1 MQRILSLFVLAT
13 LSSSAPADDK
23 VPDFNRDV
31 RPLLS
36 DRCISCHGPDENHRE
51 SDLRLDESQSATE
64 DRGGYSVIVPG
75 NAEASEL
82 MKRITSDDTDAIMP
96 PPHIGKALNKNEID
110 VLRRWINAGAEF
122 KTHWAFVKPK
132 AHDTPEPKRTDWS
145 ANWIDNFILARLE
158 EKGFTPS
165 PDADPVTLIRRVH
178 LDLTGLPPTP
188 QQVAAF
194 TSNPTMANFEALVDD
209 LLATDAHA
217 EQLAAYWLD
226 LVRFADTVG
235 YHGDQDHNITP
246 YRDWVIDA
254 FANNMAF
261 DQFTR
266 EQLAGDLLEN
276 ASIDQKIA
284 TGYNRLLQ
292 TTHEGGLQPKEYLAI
307 YAADRVRN
315 VSAVWMGATIGCA
328 QCHDHKYDPYTAK
341 DFYSLAAFFADIDE
355 AKHFKSGTNSLPTKR
370 PPEITVHSRRERELL
385 ARLESQLRSTK
396 KKSRIVALK
405 KQIETLRKSARR
417 TMITVS
423 TKPRTIRILPRGNW
437 LDESGVIVQPS
448 WPEFQRERIG
458 GSPTAQ
464 ATGPSP
470 PAAQDK
476 HYDSARLTRLDLAN
490 WLTNPQTGNG
500 LFTAR
505 VFANRFWYLLFGRG
519 LSRSLDDFG
528 GQGFAP
534 DHPELL
540 DRLAIDFQENGW
552 NIRKL
557 IKLIVMSRTYRQSS
571 VWTDELR
578 EKDPTNSLFARQSSF
593 RLPAESVRDSVLAIS
608 GLLDRTIG
616 GPSVKP
622 PQPAGYYRH
631 LNFPTRK
638 YKAHTDTRQWRRGL
652 YVHWQRQFLHPML
665 KAFDAPTRE
674 ECTAERPRSNTP
686 LAALTMLNDPSF
698 IEAAKSLAKQI
709 KQSGSTDSE
718 RISVAMQMAC
728 SRKPDQ
734 HELKLLTQLATEQSE
749 ETKWFTIARVILNLD
764 EVITRN

>member
-1 MQRILSLFVLAT
+1 MNRLLLLIAT
-13 LSSSAPADDK
+13 FAASVSADDK

-36 DRCISCHGPDENHRE
+36 DRCISCHGPDENQRE
-51 SDLRLDESQSATE
+51 ANLRLDDEPSATR
-64 DRGGYSVIVPG
+64 DRDGYQVIAPG
-75 NAEASEL
+75 NAKLSEL
-82 MKRITSDDTDAIMP
+82 MKRITSDDPDAVMP
-96 PPHIGKALNKNEID
+96 PPHLGKQLNANEID
-110 VLRRWINAGAEF
+110 VLRRWIDAGAEF
-122 KTHWAFVKPK
+122 KPHWAYVKPES
-132 AHDTPEPKRTDWS
+132 HQTPKLRRTDWS

-158 EKGFTPS
+158 SENVTPA
-165 PDADPVTLIRRVH
+165 PDALPSTLIRRLY
-178 LDLTGLPPTP
+178 LDLTGLPPSHEET
-188 QQVAAF
+188 AAF
-194 TSNPTMANFEALVDD
+194 VNEPSHENYERTVDR

-217 EQLAAYWLD
+217 EHLTAYWLD

-254 FANNMAF
+254 FADNMPF

-266 EQLAGDLLEN
+266 EQLAGDLLDN
-276 ASIDQKIA
+276 PTVDQKIA

-315 VSAVWMGATIGCA
+315 VSAVWMGATVGCA

-341 DFYSLAAFFADIDE
+341 DFYSLAAFFADVDE
-355 AKHFKSGTNSLPTKR
+355 SKHFKSGTNSLPTKR
-370 PPEITVHSRRERELL
+370 LPEIRVHSQREREQL
-385 ARLESQLRSTK
+385 AKLESELLSNK
-396 KKSRIVALK
+396 KKSRSVELK
-405 KQIETLRKSARR
+405 KQIESLKKSARR
-417 TMITVS
+417 TMITVA
-423 TKPRTIRILPRGNW
+423 TKPRTMRVLPRGNW
-437 LDESGVIVQPS
+437 LDETGPVVQPS
-448 WPEFQRERIG
+448 WPAFQTVGQAVPDETARRNSGPNASVRHSLTYGER
-458 GSPTAQ
+458 
-464 ATGPSP
+464 
-470 PAAQDK
+470 
-476 HYDSARLTRLDLAN
+476 RTRLDLAN
-490 WLTNPQTGNG
+490 WFTDVENGNG
-500 LFTAR
+500 LLTAR

-540 DRLAIDFQENGW
+540 DRLAIKFAHDGW

-557 IKLIVMSRTYRQSS
+557 LKLIVMSRTYRQSS
-571 VWTDELR
+571 TWTDELR
-578 EKDPTNSLFARQSSF
+578 ENDPTNSLFARQSTF
-593 RLPAESVRDSVLAIS
+593 RLPAESVRDSILAIS
-608 GLLDRTIG
+608 GLLNRTVG

-622 PQPAGYYRH
+622 PQPTGYYRH

-698 IEAAKSLAKQI
+698 VAAARAFAKRIEAAGETDDARI
-709 KQSGSTDSE
+709 KF
-718 RISVAMQMAC
+718 AMQLAC
-728 SRKPDQ
+728 SRVPDES
-734 HELKLLTQLATEQSE
+734 ELRLFQQLMNEQPN
-749 ETKWFTIARVILNLD
+749 ETKWFTIARLILNLD